1 MLDPALGVGVVLA
14 PQPDKLVEMVGSEDG
29 PVPGQ
34 VVKVVHDDGN
44 EEVEDEEGAND
55 EEADEVGIGNIGAA
69 PSLFSRVV

>member
-44 EEVEDEEGAND
+44 KQVEDEEGADD
-55 EEADEVGIGNIGAA
+55 EERDEVDVGKVSSA
-69 PSLFSRVV
+69 PGWVACVL